1 MRALLDSH
9 AFVWWML
16 DTPSLSE
23 RCRDILRD
31 TSNDILFSTASSYE
45 LAYKA
50 ERGWLE
56 LPERP
61 ETYIRDRLR
70 ANLFE
75 SLAVALPHALRAA
88 ALPLIHRDPF
98 DRILVGQAQVEG
110 LAILTADPAISRY
123 DVETIW

>member
-1 MRALLDSH
+1 
-9 AFVWWML
+9 ML
-16 DTPSLSE
+16 DTPGLSE
-23 RCRDILRD
+23 RCRAILRD

-45 LAYKA
+45 PPSRAS
-50 ERGWLE
+50 RGRRE

-61 ETYIRDRLR
+61 EPYIRDRLR

-98 DRILVGQAQVEG
+98 DRLIIAQARFEKLPIMSSDPVFVDYGVENL
-110 LAILTADPAISRY
+110 LA
-123 DVETIW
+123 